1 MSGYRTGYT
10 LRPRSLNVRPEV
22 VEAALELCLKAL
34 GGADKYCVNGM
45 AHSYSLISPMHLAP
59 EEPDRARKGQGARR
73 LSNEVQLGKVA
84 CGPGSVDEPRPPR
97 AAKSGVLVGFTL
109 RQVCYETLLPPCE
122 RLAYLHVM
130 VLGAPDPAPAP
141 GACHSCRKV
150 AAGCRCVWH
159 AHSDTADEA
168 YSLTGH
174 ARTIFTSRCLDT
186 HTVISSLQYGFPL
199 V

>member
-109 RQVCYETLLPPCE
+109 RQVCYETLLPRPLRTPCLFTRDGPRGSRSSTSTWSVPQLQE
-122 RLAYLHVM
+122 SCCRLPLRV
-130 VLGAPDPAPAP
+130 
-141 GACHSCRKV
+141 ACAQRHS
-150 AAGCRCVWH
+150 
-159 AHSDTADEA
+159 
-168 YSLTGH
+168 
-174 ARTIFTSRCLDT
+174 
-186 HTVISSLQYGFPL
+186 
-199 V
+199 